1 MNQLW
6 PQLRHKKALRIC
18 APLSSVRLGHR
29 RYESVIIDIVELKIL
44 ALTVVYNKEA
54 DMGAVSHEPTIQYK
68 VQRSG
73 PSRTSK
79 YGPVTRAL
87 VVIKMMNSDYIS
99 QGIVS
104 LRD

>member
-1 MNQLW
+1 M
-6 PQLRHKKALRIC
+6 
-18 APLSSVRLGHR
+18 
-29 RYESVIIDIVELKIL
+29 
-44 ALTVVYNKEA
+44 YNKEA
-54 DMGAVSHEPTIQYK
+54 DIGAVSHEPTIQYNMYK

-87 VVIKMMNSDYIS
+87 VVIKMMNNDYIS